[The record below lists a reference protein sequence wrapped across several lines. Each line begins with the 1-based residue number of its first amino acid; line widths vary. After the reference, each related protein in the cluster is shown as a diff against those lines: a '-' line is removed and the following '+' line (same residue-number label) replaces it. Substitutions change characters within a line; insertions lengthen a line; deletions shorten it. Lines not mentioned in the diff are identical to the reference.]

1 MSHYWYRSLN
11 YILRIPFR
19 ELLGNVS
26 RPYDPTAPLPLADV
40 PLNATIVDTHTHTIY
55 TNPYTGERSSN
66 GGNASSNINNNT
78 DLPSNSNN
86 TTRSRHYLPQ
96 IRKAWS
102 DRTSSMSWAISTAFF
117 SSVLFTVLAVAAL
130 VLNWEVPSVYLKI
143 FLVAFVVRKWIA
155 TILMAD
161 RALYRLPLNLTE
173 PDPDIDEE
181 RHNGVAIY
189 MSHLFTW
196 HGYAMLIFGQF
207 YVLFYASSNYL
218 SAYPI
223 ITGVALCYWGLV
235 QRQAISRMNGGYQSE
250 GTTNTT
256 DLNQVER
263 SLEDVENGRGGGFG
277 AVENLKLSPAM
288 MAIPIVVYK
297 KPGGRPVM
305 TSPSAVAAMTAVTLT
320 NTSSGQQPQQQ
331 QDQVV
336 VTGTRPDGDQP
347 VALAMPQP
355 RRCGYSNGHD
365 TQNDI
370 LNRMS
375 ANLSIIY
382 NTPPT
387 PSCASPRHGRSR
399 SSTTTGSV
407 LSSNMPFIPCTSSGQ
422 VQEMTE
428 VDTARRQ
435 TVSPI
440 VPASTPLQTIPSSTT
455 TTNSGFGS
463 GTGTVAQA
471 VVTDAAAGAGGYP
484 TCVSE
489 VVFPERHQRDC
500 STGQA
505 SNTTTKHSP
514 AASRSETPSA
524 YDSTPTT
531 STPLPIALAQP
542 AIASLPAPLSI
553 GTLSVTSS
561 KTSSPSVSPLGS
573 VAASVAASIAEESD
587 DLPQPHQAQD
597 VQAQEE
603 EEEFNNGDQECAIC
617 LSDFEDGDELR
628 HLYCNH
634 LFHRNCVDRWLV
646 RNAFCPKC
654 KRGI

>member
-1 MSHYWYRSLN
+1 MS
-11 YILRIPFR
+11 
-19 ELLGNVS
+19 
-26 RPYDPTAPLPLADV
+26 
-40 PLNATIVDTHTHTIY
+40 
-55 TNPYTGERSSN
+55 
-66 GGNASSNINNNT
+66 
-78 DLPSNSNN
+78 
-86 TTRSRHYLPQ
+86 
-96 IRKAWS
+96 
-102 DRTSSMSWAISTAFF
+102 
-117 SSVLFTVLAVAAL
+117 
-130 VLNWEVPSVYLKI
+130 
-143 FLVAFVVRKWIA
+143 
-155 TILMAD
+155 
-161 RALYRLPLNLTE
+161 
-173 PDPDIDEE
+173 
-181 RHNGVAIY
+181 

-223 ITGVALCYWGLV
+223 ITGVALWFACIGLVPFFAFLSLLLLILLFLYFSYLVMYLAFWPLSYWGLV

-263 SLEDVENGRGGGFG
+263 SLEDAENGRGGGFG

-288 MAIPIVVYK
+288 MAIPIVIYK

-305 TSPSAVAAMTAVTLT
+305 TSPSAVAAMTAANLT

-336 VTGTRPDGDQP
+336 VTGTRPDGDRP

-355 RRCGYSNGHD
+355 RRCGYGNGRD
-365 TQNDI
+365 TQNDV

-375 ANLSIIY
+375 ANLSIICS
-382 NTPPT
+382 TPPV
-387 PSCASPRHGRSR
+387 PSYASSRHGRSR

-407 LSSNMPFIPCTSSGQ
+407 LSSNMPSIPCTSSGQ

-435 TVSPI
+435 TASPI
-440 VPASTPLQTIPSSTT
+440 VPASTPLQTIPSSATT
-455 TTNSGFGS
+455 ANSGFGS

-471 VVTDAAAGAGGYP
+471 AVTDTAAGAGGYP

-489 VVFPERHQRDC
+489 VVFPERHQRNC
-500 STGQA
+500 NTGQA
-505 SNTTTKHSP
+505 SNNTSNHSL
-514 AASRSETPSA
+514 AASHSETPSA
-524 YDSTPTT
+524 RDSTPTT
-531 STPLPIALAQP
+531 STPVPIALAQP

-553 GTLSVTSS
+553 GTLSATSS
-561 KTSSPSVSPLGS
+561 KTSSPLLSPLGS
-573 VAASVAASIAEESD
+573 VAASVAVSIAEESD
-587 DLPQPHQAQD
+587 DLPQPHQTLQAQE
-597 VQAQEE
+597 VQAQ